1 MKIWHFWLVTQLMKS
16 KENGCWDQE
25 AIMKE
30 TADNIPKLLAKYLEG
45 QSLLSLKEIKP
56 TKGQ

>member
-1 MKIWHFWLVTQLMKS
+1 MKS
-16 KENGCWDQE
+16 KETGCCDQE

-30 TADNIPKLLAKYLEG
+30 TADNTPKLLAKYLEG

-56 TKGQ
+56 TNIPRESLKLT

>member
-1 MKIWHFWLVTQLMKS
+1 
-16 KENGCWDQE
+16 
-25 AIMKE
+25 MKE